1 MSRGPV
7 RRFPLSPLP
16 STDGL
21 DAGIITNANSG
32 SKFTFAKDDTDAED
46 IWYSRKVALW
56 SALDYIP
63 GSRCFVTDVCVP
75 ISNLPQLIA
84 ETKVDIESEGICGP
98 YVLIYLLPRKPF

>member
-1 MSRGPV
+1 MRGPV
-7 RRFPLSPLP
+7 RPPSSPSLVRTDTLSV
-16 STDGL
+16 
-21 DAGIITNANSG
+21 GIITNANSG
-32 SKFTFAKDDTDAED
+32 SKFTFAKDDSDAED

-84 ETKVDIESEGICGP
+84 ETKVDIEAEGICGP
-98 YVLIYLLPRKPF
+98 YVSNFLLPRKLS